1 MKREEGKHFRKI
13 HARMQAHLDVLKQ
26 VDAYRK
32 LSPHET
38 FLLARDK
45 GKWEETPSTPLAA
58 LFGDIETIKT
68 LISDDRLQQ
77 FNTGA
82 KNGALARALP
92 APAPAWRQT
101 ASRSTL
107 TMQHILA
114 SRHQLP
120 EFRKNMSPKKVMPI
134 FFLAVLLAG
143 MPTNSTVIRT
153 LDVASLTSQ
162 SDIIVIGKILSV
174 TDRGPTTLDPGS
186 GPIPAS
192 AFEAVLQVDHLLKGS
207 PHAQNLFVDFVL
219 PKVPIGIQGVV
230 SGQYGLFFLAALQ
243 NELRFTD
250 PMQPSL
256 PAVRNAK
263 LAPGTAQD
271 QVTIA
276 LGQVLVAPQ
285 VPDADLFWA
294 LDALGR
300 LKTDLAR
307 DTLRQALKSS
317 SGNVHLDV
325 ARTLVARNDVAGLEP
340 VESALLHPAGLS
352 NTMISNLAG
361 SLGGLKDP
369 KSIPTLKRL
378 LGTNNPQI
386 TKGVAIALRQSG
398 SADALEP
405 LSHLLNDGDEQVR
418 YYAVVGLGEIT
429 NQDEW
434 TPAFD
439 EFRNHEAKYLTYWR
453 DWAASNLQ
461 LL

>member
-1 MKREEGKHFRKI
+1 MH
-13 HARMQAHLDVLKQ
+13 
-26 VDAYRK
+26 
-32 LSPHET
+32 
-38 FLLARDK
+38 
-45 GKWEETPSTPLAA
+45 
-58 LFGDIETIKT
+58 
-68 LISDDRLQQ
+68 
-77 FNTGA
+77 
-82 KNGALARALP
+82 
-92 APAPAWRQT
+92 
-101 ASRSTL
+101 
-107 TMQHILA
+107 
-114 SRHQLP
+114 
-120 EFRKNMSPKKVMPI
+120 
-134 FFLAVLLAG
+134 
-143 MPTNSTVIRT
+143 
-153 LDVASLTSQ
+153 
-162 SDIIVIGKILSV
+162 
-174 TDRGPTTLDPGS
+174 
-186 GPIPAS
+186 
-192 AFEAVLQVDHLLKGS
+192 
-207 PHAQNLFVDFVL
+207 
-219 PKVPIGIQGVV
+219 
-230 SGQYGLFFLAALQ
+230 
-243 NELRFTD
+243 
-250 PMQPSL
+250 PSL

-263 LAPGTAQD
+263 LPPGTAQD

-317 SGNVHLDV
+317 SGNIHLDV

-378 LGTNNPQI
+378 LGMNNPQI

>member
-1 MKREEGKHFRKI
+1 
-13 HARMQAHLDVLKQ
+13 
-26 VDAYRK
+26 
-32 LSPHET
+32 
-38 FLLARDK
+38 
-45 GKWEETPSTPLAA
+45 
-58 LFGDIETIKT
+58 
-68 LISDDRLQQ
+68 
-77 FNTGA
+77 
-82 KNGALARALP
+82 
-92 APAPAWRQT
+92 
-101 ASRSTL
+101 
-107 TMQHILA
+107 
-114 SRHQLP
+114 
-120 EFRKNMSPKKVMPI
+120 MSPKKVMPI

-192 AFEAVLQVDHLLKGS
+192 AFEAVLRVDHLLKGS

-340 VESALLHPAGLS
+340 VESALLHPAGPS

-369 KSIPTLKRL
+369 KSIPTLKRR

-453 DWAASNLQ
+453 DWATSNLQ
-461 LL
+461 RDAPK